1 MYLDSLQFLIL
12 VLQIGLEFS
21 PRFYWSSNPVLSEG
35 VTLGSRTEAVLA
47 SLVLLCH
54 TGPCYIHQ
62 TSESRRGNRVM
73 GEFIAEPHLFWLMN
87 LLRPFLSCPVT
98 ACKLWLQVEC
108 NFAKFSNCRLII
120 ILHVIFFPLL
130 RFHFKKWGMKQISTP
145 LLDASVVLPWLHFW
159 QAFPLILPSPPDL
172 LDLTMSYMAWF

>member
-1 MYLDSLQFLIL
+1 MTLD
-12 VLQIGLEFS
+12 
-21 PRFYWSSNPVLSEG
+21 
-35 VTLGSRTEAVLA
+35 SRTEAVLS

-73 GEFIAEPHLFWLMN
+73 GGVHSRTSSFWLG
-87 LLRPFLSCPVT
+87 PFLSCSVT
-98 ACKLWLQVEC
+98 ACKFWLQVDC
-108 NFAKFSNCRLII
+108 NFAEFSNCRLMIV
-120 ILHVIFFPLL
+120 LHVIFFSLL

-172 LDLTMSYMAWF
+172 LDLTMSYMA